1 MASSK
6 VVIASASTTNAELPR
21 QSSICSISTIINDE
35 ASRTL
40 ASVTMDD
47 LLNLKSF
54 YPEQPQPQPQPQQ
67 DQPQTHQEPL
77 PEAPFP
83 APGVDD
89 VWNSIVAGR
98 TDRRAESGENGGV
111 MTLEDYLRDEDVR
124 VPVGY
129 GQFQM
134 PSQGV
139 EGPVVVYGNGSG
151 GSGRGKRKVVE
162 EPLDKA
168 TEQKQRRMIKNR
180 ESAARSRE
188 RKQAYTVEL
197 ESLVTQLEEENARL
211 LREEAEEKKQR
222 FKQSWNAPQ
231 VVEPVDPSSL
241 RSTFFPRFLSC
252 LAPRME
258 ASTNSL
264 LLIPIPNAA
273 LPKPH

>member
-6 VVIASASTTNAELPR
+6 VVIASASTANAELPR

-54 YPEQPQPQPQPQQ
+54 YPEQPQPQTQ
-67 DQPQTHQEPL
+67 QEPQA
-77 PEAPFP
+77 EAPFP

-98 TDRRAESGENGGV
+98 ADRRAESGENGGV

-162 EPLDKA
+162 APLDKA

-222 FKQSWNAPQ
+222 LNQSWNAPQ
-231 VVEPVDPSSL
+231 VVELADPSSL

-258 ASTNSL
+258 ASANSL
-264 LLIPIPNAA
+264 LLILIPNAA